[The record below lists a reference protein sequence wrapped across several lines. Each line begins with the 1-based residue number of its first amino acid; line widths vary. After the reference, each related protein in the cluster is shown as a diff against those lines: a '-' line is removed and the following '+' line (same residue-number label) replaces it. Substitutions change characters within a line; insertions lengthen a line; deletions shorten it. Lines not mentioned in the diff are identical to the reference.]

1 MSGET
6 IGIIYPPP
14 ELRNIVDKTASFVAR
29 NGPEFESRIQQ
40 NEQNNSKFNFLKTG
54 DPYHAYYQHKVKEF
68 KDGSKGGEISAP
80 PSAAINYP
88 SSTHLQQQKLS
99 RQLELFAETTLIPR
113 EPPPEF
119 EYMSDPPSISALDLD
134 IVKLT
139 AQFVAIH
146 GRSFLTNL
154 MNREQRN
161 YQFDFLRPQHGLF
174 CYFTQLIEQYTKIL
188 MPAKNL
194 LNDLKRELLNPKTV
208 LDKVKYRLEWTKI
221 QEAEK
226 RREQEEAEKE
236 RIQYAQIDWH
246 DFVVVETVDYQPHEQ
261 GLFPPPTTPEQVGSR
276 ILLQQRIEEQGEAI
290 EMDVESDEEE
300 SEAKKNEEA
309 IKPKESMPPPLPPL
323 PPQLD
328 NVLIRKDY
336 NPKANKAPQAQQQQT
351 PSKSGEA
358 WVISPIT
365 GEKIPAEKLQ
375 EHMRY
380 GLLDPRWVEQRDRAI
395 QEKMEQEEVYA
406 PGSAIESSLKQ
417 LAERR
422 TDIFGSGDE
431 ETAIGK
437 KIGEEERKKPEK
449 VTWDGYTASME
460 AATRAARANITIEE
474 QIQQIHKMKGL
485 LPDEDK
491 EKIGP
496 IMPTTSAGSHIA
508 TISAPP
514 LAVVQQQK
522 SVAPQQLPT
531 ASMVIT
537 TANVNPPSHQ
547 QPRPPQQL
555 ISTTPPQIPFMSAP
569 QSTQP
574 SSAFM
579 MTPSPML
586 MGMYGMSLPPSHDIH
601 SGHGVMPL
609 GGVPMGHTEED
620 QPLFKKPR
628 TEDNLMSE
636 EDFIRRNSG
645 PVTFKVQ
652 VPNIPSKPEWKLN
665 GQTLTLSLPL
675 TDLVSVIKVKIHELI
690 GMPPGKQ
697 KLQYEGMFIKD
708 SCTLAYYNIAKGGII
723 VLGLKER
730 GGKKK

>member
-1 MSGET
+1 MSGEK

-68 KDGSKGGEISAP
+68 KEGSRGGEISAP
-80 PSAAINYP
+80 PS
-88 SSTHLQQQKLS
+88 SLQFSQQQQQKQL
-99 RQLELFAETTLIPR
+99 RQLELFAETALIPR
-113 EPPPEF
+113 EPPPEY

-174 CYFTQLIEQYTKIL
+174 SYFTQLIEQYTKIL

-194 LNDLKRELLNPKTV
+194 MNDLKRELLNPKAV

-221 QEAEK
+221 QEAER

-276 ILLQQRIEEQGEAI
+276 ILLQQRIEEQGEAV
-290 EMDVESDEEE
+290 EMDVESDDEDTDNR
-300 SEAKKNEEA
+300 KNEEA
-309 IKPKESMPPPLPPL
+309 SKAKESMPPPLPPL

-336 NPKANKAPQAQQQQT
+336 NPKASKAPQQT
-351 PSKSGEA
+351 QAAATKGEA

-395 QEKMEQEEVYA
+395 QEKMEQEEVFA

-496 IMPTTSAGSHIA
+496 TLPSTSSGLPNIGSLSSM
-508 TISAPP
+508 SASI
-514 LAVVQQQK
+514 QQK
-522 SVAPQQLPT
+522 
-531 ASMVIT
+531 
-537 TANVNPPSHQ
+537 
-547 QPRPPQQL
+547 
-555 ISTTPPQIPFMSAP
+555 TTPSASIVTTVTNVSHPSRAHQLMQTHQNPQIFLPPAAQHGNS
-569 QSTQP
+569 
-574 SSAFM
+574 FM
-579 MTPSPML
+579 MSPSPML
-586 MGMYGMSLPPSHDIH
+586 MGMYGMSLPSHDLH
-601 SGHGVMPL
+601 SSGSGIMHVPLSMSHGL
-609 GGVPMGHTEED
+609 GDDEPF
-620 QPLFKKPR
+620 FKKAR

-652 VPNIPSKPEWKLN
+652 VPNIPDKPEWKLH
-665 GQTLTLSLPL
+665 GQMLTLSLPL
-675 TDLVSVIKVKIHELI
+675 TDLVSVIKVKIHEQI

-708 SCTLAYYNIAKGGII
+708 SSTLAFYNISKGGII

-730 GGKKK
+730 GGRKK